1 MPLQA
6 IVHRPT
12 DPQQVVVDPDH
23 VGPCPKDHS
32 PVIWQ
37 GLEDG
42 RPTWKHQDGS
52 ITQRAQQRVT
62 TDDGE
67 VLQVPVIVSM
77 RPAEAA
83 SSR

>member
-1 MPLQA
+1 
-6 IVHRPT
+6 
-12 DPQQVVVDPDH
+12 VVVDPDH